1 MKTIGG
7 IMILQ
12 IVTLRLQDIDF
23 FTHLRSD
30 TWGLGDPVSGSQCGK
45 LSRAHASMGEFP
57 EHMGY
62 WVQLCS
68 VDWACRASRRE
79 LWSQSHS
86 DWRPE
91 SSGKKTQQWIQY
103 FLFIENRLFSY
114 DTVLPPGLLPPLL
127 LSSLLSRST
136 PVSLLKRANLLETT
150 AKHDKVRYNV
160 AYKSPHSEVEQGN
173 PIGGQ
178 RVRDTPTPCWEFHK
192 NTKLASI
199 THAQRTWCRP
209 RQALCFLL

>member
-7 IMILQ
+7 VMILQ
-12 IVTLRLQDIDF
+12 TVTLRLQDIDF

-30 TWGLGDPVSGSQCGK
+30 TWGLGDPVSGSQSGK

-57 EHMGY
+57 ENMGY

-91 SSGKKTQQWIQY
+91 SSGEKKKLSNEFNI

-114 DTVLPPGLLPPLL
+114 DTVLPPGRLPPLL
-127 LSSLLSRST
+127 LAPLFSRST
-136 PVSLLKRANLLETT
+136 PSLFP
-150 AKHDKVRYNV
+150 
-160 AYKSPHSEVEQGN
+160 S
-173 PIGGQ
+173 
-178 RVRDTPTPCWEFHK
+178 
-192 NTKLASI
+192 
-199 THAQRTWCRP
+199 
-209 RQALCFLL
+209 